1 MKHEPINRQR
11 RSLLQAG
18 AALACAPLAGL
29 PSWALAAESKDT
41 LLRARIFDQR
51 LDPANDALTQ
61 IWGFNNEFPGPV
73 LRYRKGE
80 EVAHRLVNELRQETT
95 IHWHGMRVPNAM
107 DGVSMVTQ
115 YAVPTGGHFDYRFRL
130 PDSGTYWYHP
140 HHNSFEQ
147 VPRGLY
153 GAFIVEEER
162 PPEVDREE
170 VWVLSDMRLDDRRQQ
185 IDDFGRV
192 RDTGNEGRIGNL
204 LLLNGTVTGP
214 QRIWS
219 LRSGERLRL
228 RLINAAS
235 ARTFRLLWPGL
246 AVTLIALDGQGI
258 VPRPLSAEGL
268 ELGSAMRADLIIDCM
283 AEPGTQLQV
292 LDRGRGERVLLG
304 CQVRDEAPLR
314 RAPLGAP
321 MQLAANDIAEPDMAK
336 AIDHYIMFQGGMR
349 GGPVI
354 GMVDG
359 KATKI
364 HELIEQHGLAWTMNF
379 TAEHEHSL
387 MHEPLLTV
395 RRGEHVVLH
404 LINETDYAHP
414 MHLHGHFFRVAAVNG
429 KPYAHPGEWRDTVM
443 MAPRSSLDIAFVA
456 DNPGE
461 WMFHCHILDHA
472 AGGMMGTIA
481 VES

>member
-1 MKHEPINRQR
+1 MKHETINHRR

-18 AALACAPLAGL
+18 AALASL
-29 PSWALAAESKDT
+29 PSWGLAADGKGREV
-41 LLRARIFDQR
+41 LLRAGIFDQR
-51 LDPANDALTQ
+51 LDPAQEALTQ
-61 IWGFNNEFPGPV
+61 VWGFNNEFPGPV
-73 LRYRKGE
+73 LRYRKGAR
-80 EVAHRLVNELRQETT
+80 VAHRLVNELRQETT
-95 IHWHGMRVPNAM
+95 LHWHGMRVPNAM

-115 YAVPTGGHFDYRFRL
+115 AAVPGGGHFDYRFALR
-130 PDSGTYWYHP
+130 DSGTFWYHP

-170 VWVLSDMRLDDRRQQ
+170 VWVLSDMRLDEGRQQ
-185 IDDFGRV
+185 IEDFGRL
-192 RDTGNEGRIGNL
+192 RDIGNEGRIGNL

-214 QRIWS
+214 ERQWS
-219 LRSGERLRL
+219 VRSGERLRL

-246 AVTLIALDGQGI
+246 TAMLIALDGQGI
-258 VPRPLSAEGL
+258 VPRPLPPEGL
-268 ELGSAMRADLIIDCM
+268 ELGSGMRADLIVDCL
-283 AEPGTQLQV
+283 AAPGSQLQV
-292 LDRGRGERVLLG
+292 LDRGRGERVLIG
-304 CQVRDEAPLR
+304 CQVRDESPLR
-314 RAPLGAP
+314 KKPLGAP
-321 MQLAANDIAEPDMAK
+321 MRLAANDIAEPDLAR
-336 AIDHYIMFQGGMR
+336 AVDHYIMFQGGMR

-359 KATKI
+359 KPTKI

-379 TAEHEHSL
+379 TAQHEHAL
-387 MHEPLLTV
+387 MHEPMLGV
-395 RRGEHVVLH
+395 RQGEHVLLH
-404 LINETDYAHP
+404 LINETDYSHP
-414 MHLHGHFFRVAAVNG
+414 MHLHGHFFRVVAVNG
-429 KPYAHPGEWRDTVM
+429 KRYAHPDEWRDTVM
-443 MAPRSSLDIAFVA
+443 MAPRTSLDIAFVA

-481 VES
+481 VDS